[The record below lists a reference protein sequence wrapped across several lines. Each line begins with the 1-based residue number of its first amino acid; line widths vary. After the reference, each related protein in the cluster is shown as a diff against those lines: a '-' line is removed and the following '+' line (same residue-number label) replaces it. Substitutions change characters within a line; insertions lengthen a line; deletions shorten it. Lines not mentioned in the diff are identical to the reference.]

1 MLDAGCWFRNQA
13 SSIKYQASSIE
24 PHASRLAARASRT
37 GISLLEVLISMF
49 VLLFGLMGVAAVF
62 PVGNHYAGRGD
73 QYDRGAAMADA
84 AFADLKARGILQPGV
99 WLYAETPI
107 SPADVML
114 RNDWRLTQ
122 TSGQGIGQFN
132 ITPTASI
139 GPGHAFVIDP
149 MGIAAKKA
157 VNTTPNGLDVFPY
170 ARFDSTTPDGLSK
183 GGSNQPGASNTD
195 TPSEWR
201 DPPGT
206 PKPAIL
212 TGARWPLRR
221 VTLPSDNVLAPT
233 MSPAVAA
240 SICALHDDLGAEL
253 PEEGDRPGMQRWRT
267 IDRNP
272 QNGNANNTPD
282 NPVDDTAL
290 TRSYGGNYTW
300 LATVVPTTRGG
311 RDAFQPAH
319 ARYGSE
325 LYDVSV
331 AVFYKRVAE
340 PSADTERAI
349 NAQLKVGGELI
360 IYSQPPTGNSGLTA
374 VDVVDAAVR
383 DIRPGQWIAL
393 AGVHPTTGQCL
404 LKWYRL
410 LSLDDETIE
419 VPAAGTLLNVAG
431 LVGVRRAMLEGP
443 DWPAPITQA
452 EINAQTI
459 TNLRAILLP
468 GVIGVSTQ
476 TLPLEDRSRTNT
488 MPNGMNAQTP
498 VGMMF

>member
-1 MLDAGCWFRNQA
+1 MRKTNQCGTWNGECGIA
-13 SSIKYQASSIE
+13 ATV
-24 PHASRLAARASRT
+24 PHSPFPIHQASRLAPRASRP

-62 PVGNHYAGRGD
+62 PLGNHYAARGD

-84 AFADLKARGILQPGV
+84 AFADLKARGILQPSV
-99 WLYAETPI
+99 WMYAEAPPT
-107 SPADVML
+107 SSVML
-114 RNDWRLTQ
+114 GNDWRISQ
-122 TSGQGIGQFN
+122 SSGIGLGQFN
-132 ITPTASI
+132 ITPVAPM

-149 MGIAAKKA
+149 MGIAAKRA
-157 VNTTPNGLDVFPY
+157 IVATPNGLDVFPY
-170 ARFDSTTPDGLSK
+170 AKFDSDTPDGLSK
-183 GGSNQPGASNTD
+183 GGNGASNTD
-195 TPSEWR
+195 TPLVWR

-206 PKPAIL
+206 PKPAAL
-212 TGARWPLRR
+212 TGQRWPLRR
-221 VTLPSDNVLAPT
+221 VTLPSNNFLVPT
-233 MSPAVAA
+233 MTPAVAA

-253 PEEGDRPGMQRWRT
+253 PEEGDQPGIQRWRT
-267 IDRNP
+267 LDRNP

-282 NPVDDTAL
+282 IPADDTAL
-290 TRSYGGNYTW
+290 ARAYGGNYTW

-311 RDAFQPAH
+311 QAAFQPAH

-340 PSADTERAI
+340 PAAETERAV

-360 IYSQPPTGNSGLTA
+360 IYSEAPTGNAGLTA
-374 VDVVDAAVR
+374 VDVVDAATR

-410 LSLDDETIE
+410 LSLDDETDDAP
-419 VPAAGTLLNVAG
+419 PANTLLNVTGTFA
-431 LVGVRRAMLEGP
+431 VRRAMLEGP
-443 DWPAPITQA
+443 DWPAPITSA
-452 EINAQTI
+452 ETTAQTI

-488 MPNGMNAQTP
+488 IPNGMNAQTP